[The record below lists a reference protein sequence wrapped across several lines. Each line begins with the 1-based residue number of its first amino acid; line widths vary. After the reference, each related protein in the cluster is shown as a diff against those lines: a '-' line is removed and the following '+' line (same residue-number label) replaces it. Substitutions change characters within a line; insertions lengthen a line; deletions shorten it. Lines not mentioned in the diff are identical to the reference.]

1 MRTITDNLIEMSK
14 DIQNLLNDLLMNY
27 SSINFWNKNRPG
39 DSIIIM
45 SVSGN
50 CAYRKLTEQGRQ
62 VQAQLL
68 EKYRRFYEVINVLL
82 RNQPKDTLAELSK
95 VNKILLN
102 TIEQNNNTWCKN
114 TTEAL
119 DKAVQALKMQ
129 CKLLNRLYDP
139 FEGEVIFVPDT
150 NALIYNPNLESWT
163 FLECPQFSV
172 FLLPTVLSELDLL
185 KINHRNVEVR
195 NKSESLIRRIKEYR
209 RRGKLTTGVTVVKGR
224 IKIQS
229 IAIEPD
235 MNTSLPWLDPDNKD
249 DRILA
254 GVIEVMRARPRSIV
268 KAVSRDINFQNKAEF
283 ANIPFEEPPT
293 TD

>member
-1 MRTITDNLIEMSK
+1 MRTITDNLIEMSE

-27 SSINFWNKNRPG
+27 SSIYNINKPG
-39 DSIIIM
+39 DSIVLI
-45 SVSGN
+45 SPSGDY
-50 CAYRKLTEQGRQ
+50 AYEKLTEQGRQ

-68 EKYRRFYEVINVLL
+68 EKYLRFHEVINVLL

-95 VNKILLN
+95 ANKILLN
-102 TIEQNNNTWCKN
+102 TIEQNNKTWCKK

-163 FLECPQFSV
+163 FLECSQFSL

-254 GVIEVMRARPRSIV
+254 GVIEVMRTRPRSIV
-268 KAVSRDINFQNKAEF
+268 KAVSRDINFQNEML
-283 ANIPFEEPPT
+283 ANCTSLYTET
-293 TD
+293 V

>member
-1 MRTITDNLIEMSK
+1 MRTITDNLIEMSE
-14 DIQNLLNDLLMNY
+14 DIHNLLNDLLMNY
-27 SSINFWNKNRPG
+27 SSIYFWNKNRSG
-39 DSIIIM
+39 DSIVII
-45 SVSGN
+45 STSGDY
-50 CAYRKLTEQGRQ
+50 AYEKLTEQGRQ
-62 VQAQLL
+62 VQAELL
-68 EKYRRFYEVINVLL
+68 ENYHRFYELINVLL

-95 VNKILLN
+95 SNKILLN
-102 TIEQNNNTWCKN
+102 IIEQNDTWCKN

-150 NALIYNPNLESWT
+150 NALIYNPNLELWT
-163 FLECPQFSV
+163 FLEYPQFSV

-185 KINHRNVEVR
+185 KINHRNDEVR

-235 MNTSLPWLDPDNKD
+235 MNASLPWLDPDNKD

-283 ANIPFEEPPT
+283 ANIPFEEPPAP
-293 TD
+293 D

>member
-1 MRTITDNLIEMSK
+1 MSE

-27 SSINFWNKNRPG
+27 SSIYNMNKPG
-39 DSIIIM
+39 DSIVII
-45 SVSGN
+45 SPSGDY
-50 CAYRKLTEQGRQ
+50 AYEELTEQGRQ

-68 EKYRRFYEVINVLL
+68 EEYRRFYEVINVLL

-95 VNKILLN
+95 ANKILLN
-102 TIEQNNNTWCKN
+102 TIEQNNTTWCKK

-119 DKAVQALKMQ
+119 DEAVQALKMQ

-163 FLECPQFSV
+163 FMECPQFSL

-283 ANIPFEEPPT
+283 ANIPFEEPPAI
-293 TD
+293 D

>member
-1 MRTITDNLIEMSK
+1 MRTITDNLIEMSE

-27 SSINFWNKNRPG
+27 SSIYNINKSG
-39 DSIIIM
+39 DSIVII
-45 SVSGN
+45 SPSGDY
-50 CAYRKLTEQGRQ
+50 AYEELTEQGRQ
-62 VQAQLL
+62 VQAELL
-68 EKYRRFYEVINVLL
+68 EKYRRFHEVINVLL
-82 RNQPKDTLAELSK
+82 SNQPKDTLAELSK

-102 TIEQNNNTWCKN
+102 TIEQNNYTWCKK
-114 TTEAL
+114 TTEEL

-150 NALIYNPNLESWT
+150 KALIYNPNLESWT
-163 FLECPQFSV
+163 FLECPQFSL

-209 RRGKLTTGVTVVKGR
+209 RRGKLTTGVTVVKDR

-235 MNTSLPWLDPDNKD
+235 MNASLPWLDPDNKD

-283 ANIPFEEPPT
+283 ANIPFEEPPAP
-293 TD
+293 D

>member
-27 SSINFWNKNRPG
+27 SSIYNINKPG
-39 DSIIIM
+39 NSIVLI
-45 SVSGN
+45 SPSGDY
-50 CAYRKLTEQGRQ
+50 AYEKLTEQGRQ

-68 EKYRRFYEVINVLL
+68 EKYLHFHEVINVLL

-95 VNKILLN
+95 ANKILLN
-102 TIEQNNNTWCKN
+102 TIEQNNKTCCKK

-139 FEGEVIFVPDT
+139 FEGEVTFVPDT
-150 NALIYNPNLESWT
+150 NALISNPNLESWT
-163 FLECPQFSV
+163 FLGCPQFSL

-195 NKSESLIRRIKEYR
+195 NKSKSLIRRIKEYR
-209 RRGKLTTGVTVVKGR
+209 RRGKLTAGVTIVEDR

-235 MNTSLPWLDPDNKD
+235 MKASLPWLDPNNKD

-283 ANIPFEEPPT
+283 ANIPFEEPPA

>member
-1 MRTITDNLIEMSK
+1 MRTITDNLIEMSE

-27 SSINFWNKNRPG
+27 SSIYLWNKNRPG
-39 DSIIIM
+39 DSIVLI
-45 SVSGN
+45 STSGD
-50 CAYRKLTEQGRQ
+50 YVYEKLTEQGRQ
-62 VQAQLL
+62 VQAELL
-68 EKYRRFYEVINVLL
+68 EKYHRFYELVNVLL
-82 RNQPKDTLAELSK
+82 RNQPKDTLVELSK

-129 CKLLNRLYDP
+129 CKLLHRLYDP

-150 NALIYNPNLESWT
+150 NALIYNPNLESWI
-163 FLECPQFSV
+163 FLEYPQFSV

-185 KINHRNVEVR
+185 KINHRNDEVR

-209 RRGKLTTGVTVVKGR
+209 RRGKLTTGVSVVKGR

-235 MNTSLPWLDPDNKD
+235 MNASLPWLDPDNKD

-283 ANIPFEEPPT
+283 ANIPFEEPPAP
-293 TD
+293 D

>member
-1 MRTITDNLIEMSK
+1 MRTITDNLKETSEDLQI
-14 DIQNLLNDLLMNY
+14 LLRDLLMNY
-27 SSINFWNKNRPG
+27 SSIYLWNKNRPG
-39 DSIIIM
+39 DSIVII
-45 SVSGN
+45 STSGDY
-50 CAYRKLTEQGRQ
+50 AYEKLTEQGRQ
-62 VQAQLL
+62 VQAELL
-68 EKYRRFYEVINVLL
+68 EKYHCFYELINVLL

-95 VNKILLN
+95 SNKILLN
-102 TIEQNNNTWCKN
+102 IIEQNNTWCKN

-163 FLECPQFSV
+163 FLEYPKFSV

-185 KINHRNVEVR
+185 KINHRNDEVR

-235 MNTSLPWLDPDNKD
+235 MNASLPWLDPDNKD

-283 ANIPFEEPPT
+283 ANIPFEEPPAP
-293 TD
+293 D

>member
-1 MRTITDNLIEMSK
+1 
-14 DIQNLLNDLLMNY
+14 
-27 SSINFWNKNRPG
+27 
-39 DSIIIM
+39 
-45 SVSGN
+45 
-50 CAYRKLTEQGRQ
+50 
-62 VQAQLL
+62 
-68 EKYRRFYEVINVLL
+68 
-82 RNQPKDTLAELSK
+82 
-95 VNKILLN
+95 
-102 TIEQNNNTWCKN
+102 
-114 TTEAL
+114 
-119 DKAVQALKMQ
+119 MQ

-163 FLECPQFSV
+163 FLECPQFSL

-209 RRGKLTTGVTVVKGR
+209 RRGKLTTGVTVVKDR

-235 MNTSLPWLDPDNKD
+235 MNASLPWLDPDNKD

>member
-1 MRTITDNLIEMSK
+1 MSE

-27 SSINFWNKNRPG
+27 SSIYNMNKPG
-39 DSIIIM
+39 DSIVII
-45 SVSGN
+45 SPSGDY
-50 CAYRKLTEQGRQ
+50 AYEELTEQGRQ

-68 EKYRRFYEVINVLL
+68 DEYRRFYEVINVLL
-82 RNQPKDTLAELSK
+82 RNQPKDTLAELFK
-95 VNKILLN
+95 ANKILLN
-102 TIEQNNNTWCKN
+102 TIEQNNTTWCKN

-163 FLECPQFSV
+163 FMECPQFSL

-283 ANIPFEEPPT
+283 ANIPFEEPPAI
-293 TD
+293 D

>member
-27 SSINFWNKNRPG
+27 SSIYNINKSG
-39 DSIIIM
+39 DSIVII
-45 SVSGN
+45 
-50 CAYRKLTEQGRQ
+50 
-62 VQAQLL
+62 QAELL
-68 EKYRRFYEVINVLL
+68 EKYRRFHEVINVLL
-82 RNQPKDTLAELSK
+82 SNQPKDTLAELSK

-102 TIEQNNNTWCKN
+102 TIEQNNYTWCKK
-114 TTEAL
+114 TTEEL

-163 FLECPQFSV
+163 FLECPQFSL

-209 RRGKLTTGVTVVKGR
+209 RRGKLTTGVTVVKDR

-235 MNTSLPWLDPDNKD
+235 MNASLPWLDPDNKD

-283 ANIPFEEPPT
+283 ANIPFEEPPAP
-293 TD
+293 D

>member
-27 SSINFWNKNRPG
+27 SSIYNINKPG
-39 DSIIIM
+39 NSIVLI
-45 SVSGN
+45 SPSGDY
-50 CAYRKLTEQGRQ
+50 AYEKLTEQGRQ

-68 EKYRRFYEVINVLL
+68 EKYLHFHEVINVLL

-95 VNKILLN
+95 ANKILLN
-102 TIEQNNNTWCKN
+102 TIEQNNKTCCKK

-139 FEGEVIFVPDT
+139 FEGEVTFVPDT
-150 NALIYNPNLESWT
+150 NALISNPNLESWT
-163 FLECPQFSV
+163 FLGCPQFSL

-229 IAIEPD
+229 MATEPD

-283 ANIPFEEPPT
+283 ANIPFEEPPA

>member
-27 SSINFWNKNRPG
+27 SSIYNINKPG
-39 DSIIIM
+39 DSIVLI
-45 SVSGN
+45 SLSGDY
-50 CAYRKLTEQGRQ
+50 AYEKLTEQGRQ

-68 EKYRRFYEVINVLL
+68 EKYLRFHEVINVLL

-95 VNKILLN
+95 ANKILLN
-102 TIEQNNNTWCKN
+102 TIEQNNKTWCKK

-139 FEGEVIFVPDT
+139 FEGEVTFVPDT

-163 FLECPQFSV
+163 FLECPQFSL

-229 IAIEPD
+229 MATEPD

-268 KAVSRDINFQNKAEF
+268 KAVSRDVNFQNKAEF
-283 ANIPFEEPPT
+283 ANIPFEEPPA

>member
-1 MRTITDNLIEMSK
+1 MRTITDNLIEMSE

-27 SSINFWNKNRPG
+27 SSIYNINKSG
-39 DSIIIM
+39 DSIVII
-45 SVSGN
+45 SPSGDY
-50 CAYRKLTEQGRQ
+50 AYEELTEQGRQ
-62 VQAQLL
+62 VQAELL
-68 EKYRRFYEVINVLL
+68 EKYRRFHEVINVLL

-95 VNKILLN
+95 VNEILLN
-102 TIEQNNNTWCKN
+102 TIEQNNYTWCKK
-114 TTEAL
+114 TTEEL

-283 ANIPFEEPPT
+283 ANIPFEEPPA

>member
-1 MRTITDNLIEMSK
+1 MRTITDNLIEMSE

-27 SSINFWNKNRPG
+27 SSIYLWNKNRPG
-39 DSIIIM
+39 DSIVLI
-45 SVSGN
+45 STSGD
-50 CAYRKLTEQGRQ
+50 YVYEKLTEQGRQ
-62 VQAQLL
+62 VQAELL
-68 EKYRRFYEVINVLL
+68 EKYHRFYELINVLL
-82 RNQPKDTLAELSK
+82 INQPKDTLAELSK
-95 VNKILLN
+95 LNKILLN
-102 TIEQNNNTWCKN
+102 IIEQNNTWCKN

-129 CKLLNRLYDP
+129 CKLLHRLYDP

-150 NALIYNPNLESWT
+150 NALIYNPNLESWI
-163 FLECPQFSV
+163 FLEYPQFSV

-185 KINHRNVEVR
+185 KINHRNDEVR

-209 RRGKLTTGVTVVKGR
+209 RRGKLTTGVSVVKGR

-235 MNTSLPWLDPDNKD
+235 MNASLPWLDPDNKD

-283 ANIPFEEPPT
+283 ANIPFEEPPAP
-293 TD
+293 D

>member
-1 MRTITDNLIEMSK
+1 MRTITDNLIEMSE

-27 SSINFWNKNRPG
+27 SSIYNVNKPG
-39 DSIIIM
+39 DSIVLI
-45 SVSGN
+45 SPSGDY
-50 CAYRKLTEQGRQ
+50 AYEKLTEQGRQ
-62 VQAQLL
+62 VQAELL
-68 EKYRRFYEVINVLL
+68 EKYHRFYELVNVLL
-82 RNQPKDTLAELSK
+82 RNQPKDTLVELSK

-102 TIEQNNNTWCKN
+102 TIEQNNKTWCKN

-129 CKLLNRLYDP
+129 CKFLNRLYDP

-163 FLECPQFSV
+163 FLECPQFSL

-283 ANIPFEEPPT
+283 ANIPFEEPPA